1 MKLIVGLGNYNEKYK
16 NNRHNVGFVFI
27 DFIVKELGLGVDFE
41 KNSKFES
48 LVLKTPD
55 LILAKPLTFMNNSG
69 RAVKRLFDYYEID
82 FDDFYL
88 VYDDLDIALGE
99 YKIVKDKPPKTH
111 NGVWSVIE
119 SLGGSDFWHIR
130 IGVENRDK
138 DNRILGEQYVLENFL
153 DNEKE
158 VIRSVISKA
167 SRDLIERIHK

>member
-1 MKLIVGLGNYNEKYK
+1 MKLIVGLGNPKEKYK

-27 DFIVKELGLGVDFE
+27 DFVVKELGLGVDFE
-41 KNSKFES
+41 NNSKFES

-55 LILAKPLTFMNNSG
+55 LILVKPLTFMNNSG
-69 RAVKRLFDYYEID
+69 RAVKRLLDYYDID

-88 VYDDLDIALGE
+88 AYDDLDIVLGK

-119 SLGGSDFWHIR
+119 SLGSSDFWHIR

-158 VIRSVISKA
+158 VIGSVISKA
-167 SRDLIERIHK
+167 SKDLIERIHK